1 MADTKLAKVGITV
14 KESWKDDISYEVL
27 DYTLWRVQ
35 DGGDGCGYI
44 AKRAN
49 IGVVPNSDDSVW
61 IKATQAGQS
70 IYDLAVKYG
79 HFVGTE
85 EEFEA
90 EYQAALQAAR
100 DAASETSATNAE
112 IQEAEEL
119 RRASEDER
127 ADAETARQE
136 SEIAREATESDRQI
150 AENMRQMAETQRGE
164 NETTRQSQETARESS
179 ETQRQSNE
187 STRQSNETAR
197 ESAEQER
204 TADFEAL
211 KTDMETAIGEADAAT
226 AAAVALNNQVAGDES
241 ARQQAE
247 QSRVAAETQRQ
258 TAETQRGTNEQT
270 RQTQETARQTAES
283 TRNTQETA
291 RQTAEGQRAT
301 AEQGRASAESG
312 RVSAEQ
318 SRVAA
323 ETARETQATTDHQR
337 ADSDHAIAEEDH
349 ATLDEKISHK
359 ADIDGSYDGMAVG
372 IARNL
377 EGRTDVTDSF
387 FERTTG
393 GDAEVA
399 NGTAQLNEVKG
410 KSQVWNQLSKPEYH
424 DTIVDS
430 LTNKG
435 FTCETI
441 DGVVHFSGTASA
453 GSAHNLTKFAIPVLS
468 GHTYAM
474 ITRAENVNG
483 VNYYSAGAMPN
494 NSQNGRNWTRKASNS
509 ASSPLGLYIN
519 AGTYTDVVLVLPMFI
534 DLTAIFG
541 SDDNIASA
549 LGVTTAQITT
559 AIGLA
564 AFEAWLAENIGERA
578 YYPYNP
584 GEVLNNRMTGV
595 ESIGFNLLDPA
606 TGKAD
611 IIGAYSDVYGNYY
624 GITGT
629 HGTLTFTDKFGNEE
643 TITPDEDGKFILEK
657 AGTLSV
663 ADAGED
669 CAVFLWWDGTQTEYK
684 PYEKNEG
691 KLDVTYI
698 YGKLNGEGE
707 YVCVWPTGMPG
718 IGDIKDSLKV
728 VDGQVV
734 AERKI
739 GEVDMGTRNWT
750 LSTLFYNSIANIKSG
765 TSALILCSKYNTVP
779 ASASIGDKNIQKST
793 NKLVYVKDSAYSD
806 EASFKASVD
815 GVILYYEMETPQV
828 YTDLIYRNHESF
840 ADGTPVTLPMNY
852 KVDNW
857 GIERIAPQN
866 TEETVV
872 TSKPELTM
880 RYSIDAVEE
889 LNTHRDEIDDLYEK
903 NEELDQRKPE
913 KYGEYPDMAVGSAK
927 NIAGDL
933 ATDAEF
939 KFRKTGGND
948 AVASG
953 LAKLTAVY
961 GKSLVWNQ
969 LNVNG
974 DFSDGMSKWERDG
987 STVSVSDNIV
997 TLTPNGAYSRICKRN
1012 NHIPAVVGHKYYA
1025 CATIKKTAA
1034 INIRPIWIT
1043 PVANAPISR
1052 GDEAVN
1058 VWKTYSYIHT
1068 ASSQYLDVYVCDA
1081 QTEDTEHEYAVR
1093 YIKNVMVIDLTLMF
1107 GAGNEPTTVAEFE
1120 AMFPLP
1126 YYDYNAGEI
1135 ISNKAEA
1142 IETTGFNLLKVYGR
1156 TTEYSSPSTPSTKY
1170 TFLTEDMV
1178 IRGFA
1183 ANGYVSAST
1192 IDNYTLTVGGI
1203 RVKTSSSSSAGS
1215 YGVGIPV
1222 KVMSGTD
1229 YHISYKKNVSGS
1241 LIALTYIDANGYIIR
1256 NHSVSG
1262 VEYDFTTP
1270 DNAEWLIIGFQPRA
1284 VSTDTTFSDICLNLS
1299 NSSRNGEYEP
1309 YRKYTLPLNIPTLTG
1324 KLNGEGE
1331 SVVIV
1336 PEGLKSTGSVRDEL
1350 VIKNGYATSIIK
1362 RVGIV
1367 DLGTLTW
1374 GHNSTNVY
1382 FNANLPS
1389 DAKIGANSVLFICSK
1404 YIRITRSEF
1413 NDTTIDKVCAQN
1425 GGTLVFNI
1433 RDTSYG
1439 DDAATFKSAMDGVLL
1454 YYELATPEEYILDE
1468 PFYVGYQEDA
1478 NGTEKRLPE
1487 DTSESV
1493 MPAFPC
1499 KVAYPV
1505 DVVKAINELGN
1516 EYVSTKKVQTF
1527 TDAER
1532 MLALA
1537 NLGVGFKVGVVKQQL
1552 NWSGNT
1558 TDGYTKGTT
1567 TNIVYGLIP
1576 ELFIDSVRMLDPN
1589 IVFNENTGYFE
1600 YKGLTDISYDEMMFS
1615 YNFGEA
1621 TRVMRNPGGWGGG
1634 NSLEYDKKFRF
1645 VIANTRLNGG
1655 ALWANSDDL
1664 VINLGI
1670 GRADYIEVIDLG
1682 PEIINNARICK
1693 YNGHT
1698 YENLLMYRLK
1708 VLKSISFEDVKAEK
1722 TYQWPSIETCEIFH
1736 LFRGLNL
1743 RYSSRLSLAS
1753 VVYMVTYAN
1762 NGSTPITITLHAT
1775 AYARCVADTTE
1786 YTYNS
1791 QTYTGIIALAAAKN
1805 ITIQSA

>member
-79 HFVGTE
+79 HFEGTE

-90 EYQAALQAAR
+90 EYQAVLQAAR
-100 DAASETSATNAE
+100 DAASETSATNTE

-119 RRASEDER
+119 RIASENER

-136 SEIAREATESDRQI
+136 SEITREAAESDRQI
-150 AENMRQMAETQRGE
+150 AENMRQTAETQRGD

-179 ETQRQSNE
+179 EQTRQTNE

-258 TAETQRGTNEQT
+258 TAETQRGTNEST

-301 AEQGRASAESG
+301 AEEGRASAESG
-312 RVSAEQ
+312 RVSAET

-323 ETARETQATTDHQR
+323 ETARETQATSDHQR
-337 ADSDHAIAEEDH
+337 AESDHAIAAEDH

-387 FERTTG
+387 FKRTTG

-410 KSQVWNQLSKPEYH
+410 KSQVWNQLVQNGNFADGISGWSINAALEK
-424 DTIVDS
+424 TVS
-430 LTNKG
+430 
-435 FTCETI
+435 
-441 DGVVHFSGTASA
+441 DGVLHLLAA
-453 GSAHNLTKFAIPVLS
+453 GSVGVSSMTINSSSVSLVSGHKYYLHYDIKHSVDGSIADYVGSDYRNEGIFEANVWHNIRRITSSISSNLTRLFIYPW
-468 GHTYAM
+468 
-474 ITRAENVNG
+474 NNG
-483 VNYYSAGAMPN
+483 
-494 NSQNGRNWTRKASNS
+494 
-509 ASSPLGLYIN
+509 
-519 AGTYTDVVLVLPMFI
+519 GTLTDATADVKDVFLL
-534 DLTAIFG
+534 DLTLLGI
-541 SDDNIASA
+541 DD
-549 LGVTTAQITT
+549 LTTVEEV
-559 AIGLA
+559 
-564 AFEAWLAENIGERA
+564 EAWLAENIGEQA
-578 YYPYNP
+578 YYPYNA

-629 HGTLTFTDKFGNEE
+629 HGALTFTDKFGNTE
-643 TITPDEDGKFILEK
+643 TITPDEDGKFLLET

-684 PYEKNEG
+684 PYEKNVG
-691 KLDVTYI
+691 ALDVTHI
-698 YGKLNGEGE
+698 YGKLNGEGD
-707 YVCVWPTGMPG
+707 YVRVWPTGMPG

-734 AERKI
+734 AERKV
-739 GEVDMGTRNWT
+739 GEIDLGTMTWT
-750 LSTLFYNSIANIKSG
+750 YESANLRMWGAGCPFNPRASWQPAEYARCG
-765 TSALILCSKYNTVP
+765 KYDVR
-779 ASASIGDKNIQKST
+779 IWDT
-793 NKLVYVKDSAYSD
+793 NKDKFISPNGNARVYIKDTAYTD
-806 EASFKASVD
+806 AATFKNAVS
-815 GVILYYEMETPQV
+815 GVLYYFELLTPQV
-828 YTDLIYRNHESF
+828 YTDLIYRDSESF
-840 ADGTPVTLPMNY
+840 ADNTPVTLPVNY

-866 TEETVV
+866 TEEAVV
-872 TSKPELTM
+872 TTKPELTM

-903 NEELDQRKPE
+903 NEDLDQRKPE

-927 NIAGDL
+927 TIAGDL

-969 LNVNG
+969 QVA
-974 DFSDGMSKWERDG
+974 DA
-987 STVSVSDNIV
+987 NIHTTGTGNSSWQ
-997 TLTPNGAYSRICKRN
+997 TLLGGLSLIS
-1012 NHIPAVVGHKYYA
+1012 GHKYLVG
-1025 CATIKKTAA
+1025 IVGKNFSQVRVRDVTAG
-1034 INIRPIWIT
+1034 IVGN
-1043 PVANAPISR
+1043 N
-1052 GDEAVN
+1052 N
-1058 VWKTYSYIHT
+1058 T
-1068 ASSQYLDVYVCDA
+1068 ASFIYIAENNTNGTTGLQVQAALDSAWDIYS
-1081 QTEDTEHEYAVR
+1081 R
-1093 YIKNVMVIDLTLMF
+1093 FIDLTLMF
-1107 GAGNEPTTVAEFE
+1107 GAGNEPATVAEFE

-1135 ISNKAEA
+1135 VSNKAEA
-1142 IETTGFNLLKVYGR
+1142 IETTGFNQWD
-1156 TTEYSSPSTPSTKY
+1156 E
-1170 TFLTEDMV
+1170 EWE
-1178 IRGFA
+1178 
-1183 ANGYVSAST
+1183 
-1192 IDNYTLTVGGI
+1192 
-1203 RVKTSSSSSAGS
+1203 AG
-1215 YGVGIPV
+1215 
-1222 KVMSGTD
+1222 T
-1229 YHISYKKNVSGS
+1229 
-1241 LIALTYIDANGYIIR
+1241 
-1256 NHSVSG
+1256 
-1262 VEYDFTTP
+1262 
-1270 DNAEWLIIGFQPRA
+1270 
-1284 VSTDTTFSDICLNLS
+1284 LNLS
-1299 NSSRNGEYEP
+1299 TGANEYGGGTRSKNYVNVLGGSDYYIKCGSANIPFRVCYYDANKGFISSVNSTVNNVFSVPADAMYLRFATYSSYGNTYKGDICINLSDPSRNGEYEP

-1331 SVVIV
+1331 SVVV
-1336 PEGLKSTGSVRDEL
+1336 CPEGLKSAGSVRDEL
-1350 VIKNGYATSIIK
+1350 VIKNGYATSVIK

-1367 DLGTLTW
+1367 DLGTLDW
-1374 GHNSTNVY
+1374 VKGSQNSTVFY
-1382 FNANLPS
+1382 VQPS
-1389 DAKIGANSVLFICSK
+1389 SIGANAGQNFFTSRAIGKSVAAN
-1404 YIRITRSEF
+1404 T
-1413 NDTTIDKVCAQN
+1413 AWA
-1425 GGTLVFNI
+1425 
-1433 RDTSYG
+1433 
-1439 DDAATFKSAMDGVLL
+1439 AATFMYTNDERYYGLAITSYQGESLVFDTANDSAYGVLSAEAFKTAMDGVLL

-1487 DTSESV
+1487 DTAESV
-1493 MPAFPC
+1493 MPALPC
-1499 KVAYPV
+1499 KIAYPI
-1505 DVVKAINELGN
+1505 DVVKTINELGN
-1516 EYVSTKKVQTF
+1516 TYVPRVEYSKYGVISQTQ
-1527 TDAER
+1527 R
-1532 MLALA
+1532 
-1537 NLGVGFKVGVVKQQL
+1537 
-1552 NWSGNT
+1552 WSGSDA
-1558 TDGYTKGTT
+1558 DGYTYTLSDIVRGWIPQA
-1567 TNIVYGLIP
+1567 NIDLYESAGA
-1576 ELFIDSVRMLDPN
+1576 
-1589 IVFNENTGYFE
+1589 VFNPTTGYFE
-1600 YKGLTDISYDEMMFS
+1600 LNGITNLS
-1615 YNFGEA
+1615 YNEIKAAYNFTYLIG
-1621 TRVMRNPGGWGGG
+1621 NGGKWTNVDTGYNGIRTNFPLSNGVTVAGGT
-1634 NSLEYDKKFRF
+1634 NAKR
-1645 VIANTRLNGG
+1645 ANTVLLYYLYSLPNCEVLKVARGDTFATYLSADSCYILYTTNKVREIVGAIGMFNVPATVTNGIYFLAAGPIEKVFLHELRTNWNASRLPRLN
-1655 ALWANSDDL
+1655 
-1664 VINLGI
+1664 
-1670 GRADYIEVIDLG
+1670 
-1682 PEIINNARICK
+1682 
-1693 YNGHT
+1693 
-1698 YENLLMYRLK
+1698 
-1708 VLKSISFEDVKAEK
+1708 
-1722 TYQWPSIETCEIFH
+1722 
-1736 LFRGLNL
+1736 
-1743 RYSSRLSLAS
+1743 LAS
-1753 VVYMVTYAN
+1753 VVYAVEHAAN
-1762 NGSTPITITLHAT
+1762 AATAITITLHAT
-1775 AYARCVADTTE
+1775 AFARCQADTTE